1 MQDETRNSQPN
12 SQDSNPGDSN
22 REELNLRDLSPQEPS
37 PQGSSPQ
44 GSNPQETTLQE
55 PTLQEPT
62 LQEPGRSAPGSG
74 AQDEAGSTHFGYETV
89 PEREKAKRV
98 GKVFHS
104 VAQRYDLMNDL
115 MSLGIHR
122 LWKRQT
128 IQRAMVRPGQS
139 ILDLAGGTGDLAAAF
154 APRVGPQGRVVV
166 CDINESMLAAGR
178 DRLLDRGLVENLE
191 FVQADAEALPFPD
204 ESFHCVSIAFGLRN
218 VTRKE
223 RALAEMR
230 RVLKAGGRLLVL
242 EFSRPAAMLRPMY
255 DAYSFHVL
263 PLLGRL
269 VASDSDSYRYLAE
282 SIRMHPDQETLAAM
296 IRDVGFERVEFEN
309 MTGGVVALHR
319 ARRL

>member
-1 MQDETRNSQPN
+1 MQDDTRKSD
-12 SQDSNPGDSN
+12 QD
-22 REELNLRDLSPQEPS
+22 R
-37 PQGSSPQ
+37 
-44 GSNPQETTLQE
+44 
-55 PTLQEPT
+55 
-62 LQEPGRSAPGSG
+62 
-74 AQDEAGSTHFGYETV
+74 QDESESASPANDSAGTTHFGYETV
-89 PEREKAKRV
+89 PEAEKVRRV
-98 GKVFHS
+98 GEVFHS

-122 LWKRQT
+122 LWKRHT
-128 IQRAMVRPGQS
+128 IQRALVRPGQS

-154 APRVGPQGRVVV
+154 APRVGPKGRVVV
-166 CDINESMLAAGR
+166 CDINASMLAAGR

-223 RALAEMR
+223 RALAEMY

-242 EFSRPAAMLRPMY
+242 EFSRPTAPLRPFY

-282 SIRMHPDQETLAAM
+282 SIRMHPDQETLADM